1 MITASESKQRNKNWG
16 NPNPQLFDDTSSA
29 PPAGYDIQQ
38 QGFVPQSGTCM
49 YVYKLYLMTVKTWL
63 QSNLPQCRL
72 VRCLWINIVVSTL
85 YLEDGQF

>member
-38 QGFVPQSGTCM
+38 QGFVPQSGM
-49 YVYKLYLMTVKTWL
+49 VSVY
-63 QSNLPQCRL
+63 
-72 VRCLWINIVVSTL
+72 IDSTL
-85 YLEDGQF
+85 YLEDGQILHRNRIIVD